1 MSGHSQ
7 FKNIMH
13 RKGAQDKAR
22 AKVFSKLAREITV
35 AAKTGL
41 PDPEMNPRLR
51 LAIQNARSQNMPKDN
66 IERAIAKGTGGADTT
81 NYDEL
86 RYEGFGPGHVA
97 IIVEA
102 LTDNRSRTA
111 PNLRAI
117 FTKNGG
123 AMGETGSV
131 TFNFEHI
138 GYIEFPAKV
147 ATPDAMFEAALD
159 AGAEDV
165 SSDEETHEIICT
177 PEDLGPVREAL
188 EKKFGTPNAARMD
201 WRPTVQTPVTDLETA
216 KKLMDFIDLLNEDD
230 DVQRVITNADI
241 AEDVLKQLESEE

>member
-147 ATPDAMFEAALD
+147 ATPDAMFEAALE

-165 SSDEETHEIICT
+165 SSDEETHEITCT
-177 PEDLGPVREAL
+177 PEDLGSVREAL
-188 EKKFGTPNAARMD
+188 EKGT
-201 WRPTVQTPVTDLETA
+201 L
-216 KKLMDFIDLLNEDD
+216 
-230 DVQRVITNADI
+230 
-241 AEDVLKQLESEE
+241 SEERWRMFSRLEKENQWSRRRKNEKMMNIAMERRKRNTALQRHGREAHDN